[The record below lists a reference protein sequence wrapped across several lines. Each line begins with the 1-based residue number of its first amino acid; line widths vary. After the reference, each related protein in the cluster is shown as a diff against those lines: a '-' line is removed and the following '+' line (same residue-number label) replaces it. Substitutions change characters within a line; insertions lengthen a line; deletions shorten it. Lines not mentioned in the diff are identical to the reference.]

1 MLGADGVAGSWEPG
15 VLGQESPVL
24 QASVLGFWVCSPCR
38 KLEVSVAL
46 GGVSGHTSAWACY
59 APCSTGLQ
67 GKKETLT
74 PSRTWV
80 SVFQDMRPEKPP
92 ACLPVT

>member
-1 MLGADGVAGSWEPG
+1 MGLRAAGSLG
-15 VLGQESPVL
+15 SLGQESPVL
-24 QASVLGFWVCSPCR
+24 QASVLGLWVCSPCR
-38 KLEVSVAL
+38 KLEVSIAL
-46 GGVSGHTSAWACY
+46 RGVSGHTSAWACY